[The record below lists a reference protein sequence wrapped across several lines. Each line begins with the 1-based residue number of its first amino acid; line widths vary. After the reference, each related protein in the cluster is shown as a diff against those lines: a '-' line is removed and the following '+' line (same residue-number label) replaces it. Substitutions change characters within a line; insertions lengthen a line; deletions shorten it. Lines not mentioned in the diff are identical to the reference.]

1 MKNKTQSPAPAA
13 PKSTSSPAVSPASSL
28 LKLLLRYRTFVGAV
42 LLCAG
47 CWFGFQEAWRRWGEP
62 SLATEP
68 YQVTAGQ
75 IFTTA
80 QPPWIEG
87 DVKTEALRDGG
98 LARLDLR
105 DPTLI
110 DRVRR
115 AFAVHNWVAQVKLV
129 HKSYPARV
137 TVDLVYRRPVAS
149 VEVAY
154 RGRPELLLIDEHA
167 ILLPTPTEAFAARNL
182 PDLFRIDAGDTAP
195 VGPYGTDWGS
205 PRVTAAAKIA
215 AAWGERWSAIG
226 LYRIVV
232 TEDTNGRVGYELQT
246 RNGGRCVWGNP
257 PGHESAG
264 EPKPEEKIARAIAA
278 HGQGKLKDDPDAPPV
293 DLSGGVVPL
302 PARTAARP
310 KRSPL

>member
-1 MKNKTQSPAPAA
+1 M
-13 PKSTSSPAVSPASSL
+13 
-28 LKLLLRYRTFVGAV
+28 

-47 CWFGFQEAWRRWGEP
+47 CWWGFQEAWKHWGEP
-62 SLATEP
+62 SLASEP
-68 YQVTAGQ
+68 YEVTAAQ
-75 IFTTA
+75 IIVTA

-87 DVKTEALRDGG
+87 DVKAEALRDGG
-98 LARLDLR
+98 LALLDLR
-105 DPTLI
+105 DRTLL

-115 AFAVHNWVAQVKLV
+115 AFAVHNWVAQVKQV
-129 HKSYPARV
+129 RKSYPARV
-137 TVDLVYRRPVAS
+137 DVELVYRRPVAS

-154 RGRPELLLIDEHA
+154 RGRPELLLIDEQA
-167 ILLPTPTEAFAARNL
+167 ILLPSPSEAFAARNL
-182 PDLFRIDAGDTAP
+182 PDLLRLDAGDTAP
-195 VGPYGTDWGS
+195 IGPYGTDWGS

-232 TEDTNGRVGYELQT
+232 TEDTNGRIGYELQT

-257 PGHESAG
+257 PGNESAG

-278 HGQGKLKDDPDAPPV
+278 HAQGQLKDDPDAPPV

-302 PARTAARP
+302 PARTATRP
-310 KRSPL
+310 RRSPL